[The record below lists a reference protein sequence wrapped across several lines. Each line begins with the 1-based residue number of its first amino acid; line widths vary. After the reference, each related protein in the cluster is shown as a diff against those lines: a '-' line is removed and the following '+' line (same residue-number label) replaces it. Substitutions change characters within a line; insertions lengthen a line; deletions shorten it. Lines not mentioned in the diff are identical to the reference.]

1 MPNDDRISIG
11 ETLLW
16 GSLGAFS
23 GLVAG
28 IVLSEWVGGV
38 TRRRIGRAASRLQ
51 QPPPP
56 AGLTSAAR
64 ARAAAAALLAH
75 PTLRDLGLQAVA
87 ISRGA
92 VELRGWVSSRATR
105 ALAARVVRAVPGVD
119 TVINNI
125 LVRGED
131 DLMVMSDEPSD
142 LLA

>member
-1 MPNDDRISIG
+1 VPNDDRISIG

-16 GSLGAFS
+16 GSLGTFT

-38 TRRRIGRAASRLQ
+38 NRRRLGRVATRLQ
-51 QPPPP
+51 QPAPPT
-56 AGLTSAAR
+56 GLTSAAR
-64 ARAAAAALLAH
+64 ARAAAAALRAH
-75 PTLRDLGLQAVA
+75 PALRDLGLETVA
-87 ISRGA
+87 LSRSA

-105 ALAARVVRAVPGVD
+105 ALAARVARAVPGVD

-131 DLMVMSDEPSD
+131 DLVVASDEPSD

>member
-1 MPNDDRISIG
+1 VPNDDRISIG

-16 GSLGAFS
+16 GSLGAFT

-28 IVLSEWVGGV
+28 IVVSEWTGGV
-38 TRRRIGRAASRLQ
+38 TRRRIRRVASRLQ
-51 QPPPP
+51 QPVPPST
-56 AGLTSAAR
+56 LTSAAR
-64 ARAAAAALLAH
+64 ARAAGAALLAH

-87 ISRGA
+87 LSRGA

-105 ALAARVVRAVPGVD
+105 ALAARVVLAVPGVD
-119 TVINNI
+119 AVINNI

-131 DLMVMSDEPSD
+131 DLVVASDEPSD